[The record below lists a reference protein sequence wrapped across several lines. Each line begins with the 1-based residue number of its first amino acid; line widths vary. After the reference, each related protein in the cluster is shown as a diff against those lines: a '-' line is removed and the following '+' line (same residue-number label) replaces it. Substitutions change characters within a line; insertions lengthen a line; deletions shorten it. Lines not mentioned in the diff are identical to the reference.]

1 MRRSVAHRP
10 GPFSSIVWPIPSL
23 RAWYTRC
30 MSREPDAAFV
40 ARYGTWA
47 LVAGASEG
55 LGAAFARQLAG
66 RGLNVVL
73 VARRAELLAQLA
85 DELRAGGRDVRTVAL
100 DLGARDLSERLAEA
114 TRGLEIGLVVY
125 NAAYS
130 LIGEFASQSLDDK
143 LRVLDVNCRGPL
155 IVAHALGGPMAERG
169 RGGIILMSSLAGTQG
184 SPHISTYA
192 ASKAFNLVLG
202 EGLWDELGARG
213 VDVLTCRAGA
223 TRTPNYVAS
232 KPRSAGAPVME
243 PEAVAAAAIAALG
256 KKPSMIPGWGNRAA
270 AAFMGVLPR
279 KAAIRLM
286 GNATRKMY
294 R

>member
-1 MRRSVAHRP
+1 VS
-10 GPFSSIVWPIPSL
+10 
-23 RAWYTRC
+23 T
-30 MSREPDAAFV
+30 DADFKT
-40 ARYGTWA
+40 RYGTWA

-55 LGAAFARQLAG
+55 LGAAFARQIGA

-85 DELRAGGRDVRTVAL
+85 TEIRAGGVEVKTLAL
-100 DLGARDLSERLAEA
+100 DLGAPDLEARLVEA
-114 TRGLEIGLVVY
+114 TRDLEIGLVVY

-130 LIGEFASQSLDDK
+130 LIGDFVKQDLASK
-143 LRVLDVNCRGPL
+143 LRVVDVNCRGP
-155 IVAHALGGPMAERG
+155 IVVAHTLGVPMAARG
-169 RGGIILMSSLAGTQG
+169 RGGLILMSSLAGTQG
-184 SPHISTYA
+184 SPHLSTYA

-202 EGLWDELGARG
+202 ESLWDELGASG

-232 KPRSAGAPVME
+232 QPRSAGAPIME
-243 PEAVAAAAIAALG
+243 PEAVAAEALAALG
-256 KKPSMIPGWGNRAA
+256 KKPSMIPGFANRAA
-270 AAFMGVLPR
+270 AAFMGLLPR

-294 R
+294 RRDLPG

>member
-1 MRRSVAHRP
+1 MDAPRGPCYDRP
-10 GPFSSIVWPIPSL
+10 VSQPESF
-23 RAWYTRC
+23 A
-30 MSREPDAAFV
+30 
-40 ARYGTWA
+40 ARYGKWA

-55 LGAAFARQLAG
+55 LGAAFARQLAA
-66 RGLNVVL
+66 RGLSVVL
-73 VARRAELLAQLA
+73 VARRAELLTSLA
-85 DELRAGGRDVRTVAL
+85 EEIRATGVEALTVAL
-100 DLGARDLSERLAEA
+100 DLAAPDLEAQLARA
-114 TRGLEIGLVVY
+114 TAGLEVGLVVY

-130 LIGEFASQSLDDK
+130 LIGEFVTQDLASK
-143 LRVLDVNCRGPL
+143 LRVVDVNCRGP
-155 IVAHALGGPMAERG
+155 IVVAHSFGLPMAERG

-202 EGLWDELGARG
+202 EGLWDELRARG

-243 PEAVAAAAIAALG
+243 PEAVAAEALAALG
-256 KKPSMIPGWGNRAA
+256 KKPSMIPGWANRAA

-279 KAAIRLM
+279 KAAIRIM

-294 R
+294 RDAAKS